1 MAVYWPRCHPQNSI
15 WTDAKLRSI
24 YYFVGDRPVHKLP
37 LGPKYHELFV
47 ILYSIHANP
56 VRRHVFVI
64 VYLRQKT
71 SSDKIRN
78 KTLYWSGPVNMQ
90 KYWPVQYYTIIVF
103 CIDTKD
109 CNCFITLKWKVKV
122 KPSQYEINHFI
133 MTSYIMQWKVKV
145 KASQYE
151 F

>member
-1 MAVYWPRCHPQNSI
+1 MALRAIWPEVP
-15 WTDAKLRSI
+15 WTI
-24 YYFVGDRPVHKLP
+24 CYI
-37 LGPKYHELFV
+37 
-47 ILYSIHANP
+47 ILNTCKS
-56 VRRHVFVI
+56 VRRHVLVI

-122 KPSQYEINHFI
+122 KPSQYEINDVIHNAMESESESESI
-133 MTSYIMQWKVKV
+133 RVLIK
-145 KASQYE
+145 QYQILRNVRWQHDSL
-151 F
+151 